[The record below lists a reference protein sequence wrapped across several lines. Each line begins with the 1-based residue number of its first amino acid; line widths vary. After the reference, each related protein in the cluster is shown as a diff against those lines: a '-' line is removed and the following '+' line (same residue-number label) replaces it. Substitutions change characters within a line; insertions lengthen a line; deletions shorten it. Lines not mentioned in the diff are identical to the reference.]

1 MVPKREVN
9 KSCVTRVEFEDK
21 DKKSYQDHKL
31 LAVKVNE
38 SFQTHVPLSSKLV
51 AHARIARKS
60 YQTHSQETN
69 HIRIILPYLS
79 SMICV

>member
-60 YQTHSQETN
+60 
-69 HIRIILPYLS
+69 
-79 SMICV
+79 